1 MKLLKEEEKLI
12 SNEGE
17 LKRRFI
23 NLGTKEQY
31 IYWILDDAKND
42 LLSRLPSSKGV
53 LEKQMEKALE
63 YCPLEF
69 VDWFVKWFGKLKEE
83 KEKEAKP

>member
-1 MKLLKEEEKLI
+1 MKLLKEEEKTI

-23 NLGTKEQY
+23 NLGTKEKY

-42 LLSRLPSSKGV
+42 LLSRLPSSKGS

-63 YCPLEF
+63 YCPIEF
-69 VDWFVKWFGKLKEE
+69 VDWFVKWFGKESLKAE
-83 KEKEAKP
+83 KAKP